1 MSAQA
6 AGHLLV
12 VDDDDRIRTLLQRY
26 LSAQGHTVLMA
37 ADAAQAR
44 KLVDIYEFDLIVL
57 DIMMPGEDG
66 LSLTR
71 ALRAERSTP
80 ILLLTARG
88 EARDRIDGLSAG
100 ADDYLAKPFEPE
112 ELALRIS
119 SILKRTRPAAPMDVL
134 QFGEAAWHMGRSE
147 LRRDGMLVR
156 LTDAERR
163 MMEVFAA
170 RPGDTFSREE
180 LARKLGVAADR
191 SIDVQITRLRRKLED
206 DAGEPVYLKTMRGQ
220 GYRLMP
226 DLQST

>member
-1 MSAQA
+1 MSTPGT
-6 AGHLLV
+6 GHLLV

-26 LSAQGHTVLMA
+26 LSAQGHTVLIA
-37 ADAAQAR
+37 ADAAHAR
-44 KLVDIYEFDLIVL
+44 KLADIYEFDLIVL

-71 ALRAERSTP
+71 ALRAERSNP

-112 ELALRIS
+112 ELALRIA
-119 SILKRTRPAAPMDVL
+119 SILKRTRPSAPLDVL
-134 QFGEAAWHMGRSE
+134 QFGEASWHMGRSE

-191 SIDVQITRLRRKLED
+191 SIDVQVTRLRRKLED

-220 GYRLMP
+220 GYRLTP
-226 DLQST
+226 DLQNA

>member
-1 MSAQA
+1 VSTPGT
-6 AGHLLV
+6 GHLLV

-37 ADAAQAR
+37 ADAAHAR
-44 KLVDIYEFDLIVL
+44 KLADIYEFDLIVL

-112 ELALRIS
+112 ELALRIA
-119 SILKRTRPAAPMDVL
+119 SILKRTRPSAPLDVL
-134 QFGEAAWHMGRSE
+134 QFGEASWHMGRSE

-163 MMEVFAA
+163 MMEVFAT

-191 SIDVQITRLRRKLED
+191 SIDVQVTRLRRKLED

-220 GYRLMP
+220 GYRLTP
-226 DLQST
+226 DLQNA

>member
-1 MSAQA
+1 MSNETG
-6 AGHLLV
+6 GHLLV
-12 VDDDDRIRTLLQRY
+12 VDDDDRIRTLLHRY
-26 LSAQGHTVLMA
+26 LTAQGHSVMMA
-37 ADAAQAR
+37 RDAAQAR

-71 ALRAERSTP
+71 SLREERQTP

-112 ELALRIS
+112 ELALRIA
-119 SILKRTRPAAPMDVL
+119 SILKRTRPVAPLDSL
-134 QFGEAAWHMGRSE
+134 SFGDCLWDISRSE
-147 LRRDGMLVR
+147 LRRDGVLVR

-163 MMEVFAA
+163 MMEVFAS

-180 LARKLGVAADR
+180 MARKLGVTADR

-206 DAGEPVYLKTMRGQ
+206 DAGEPLYLKTMRGQ

-226 DLQST
+226 DL